1 MNVQDT
7 ITQLQNNTNRVQYE
21 NGRETLGTGEI
32 NKNSFL
38 TLLLAQLEHQDP
50 MNPVEDAEFIQQQAA
65 FTQIEKLDQL
75 IDATNTS
82 NVLGQASS
90 LVGQNVEVLLDSGQT
105 QTGRVDSVQFG
116 TDGIGIHVGDS
127 VYTMD
132 QVMGIFAPS
141 SGN

>member
-1 MNVQDT
+1 MSIQNT
-7 ITQLQNNTNRVQYE
+7 ITQLQNNTNQVQYQ

-75 IDATNTS
+75 IEATNSS

-90 LVGQNVEVLLDSGQT
+90 LVGQEVEVRLDNGQRR
-105 QTGRVDSVQFG
+105 TGRVDSVQFG
-116 TDGIGIHVGDS
+116 SDGIGIHVGND
-127 VYTMD
+127 VFTME
-132 QVMGIFAPS
+132 QVVGIFANNQP
-141 SGN
+141 